1 MRTPFSRPPRSSSQT
16 SLLCRQRQKNFIR
29 KCLCYRKDERMD
41 VRLMFQ
47 EVYLCPPV
55 SKAAAK
61 KEQQMQQQQAQQQ
74 QQQQQP
80 VGIAGGNSFF
90 QQALYSQTS
99 DS

>member
-1 MRTPFSRPPRSSSQT
+1 
-16 SLLCRQRQKNFIR
+16 
-29 KCLCYRKDERMD
+29 MD

-61 KEQQMQQQQAQQQ
+61 KEQAMLQQQ
-74 QQQQQP
+74 QQQQQAAQGGP
-80 VGIAGGNSFF
+80 GQPGNSFF